1 MAASQ
6 GVEPQ
11 AARAVCNC
19 RWMPD
24 RRCLHLEARA
34 LGCSAARSTVT
45 TLCVNFRASLH
56 TASRST
62 GRAGAPPKRPRPA
75 TEGGR
80 KIIFSRKKKPRGGIA
95 KTSGRVTKTFVHVAE
110 RFFLPARIFCGA
122 TKKLRRPANIFC
134 DVAKKIILS
143 AGSFFHAKKTF
154 FPSAGGFLHAARSS
168 SHASRIFRHPA
179 GWFCQASRIFCHV
192 TKSFLHAA
200 RNFRHVDREFFHN
213 KKSPPKRYFRAP
225 PVSP

>member
-1 MAASQ
+1 MGFRYALRPIPRAGQRQTDTPRADHRRAPISPY
-6 GVEPQ
+6 GVQ
-11 AARAVCNC
+11 KHGAR
-19 RWMPD
+19 R
-24 RRCLHLEARA
+24 
-34 LGCSAARSTVT
+34 SAAKTPSPSHRR
-45 TLCVNFRASLH
+45 RAKDH
-56 TASRST
+56 FFTQ
-62 GRAGAPPKRPRPA
+62 
-75 TEGGR
+75 
-80 KIIFSRKKKPRGGIA
+80 KKPRGGIA